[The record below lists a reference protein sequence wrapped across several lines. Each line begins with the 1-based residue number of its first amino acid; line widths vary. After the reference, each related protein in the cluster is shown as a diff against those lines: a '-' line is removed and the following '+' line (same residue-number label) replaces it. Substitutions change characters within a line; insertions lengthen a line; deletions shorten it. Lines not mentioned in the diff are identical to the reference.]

1 MKACIYLRVSTQKQN
16 DSHLGIES
24 QRNIC
29 MSYIEQ
35 QKGTF
40 LSEFSDVESGKSRT
54 RKGLME
60 AIDYCKKNEC
70 TLVIAKLD
78 RLARDVEFTFKIM
91 NTGVDIHFCD
101 MPMVNT
107 MILGMFASVAQY
119 ERELISDRT
128 KKALAAK
135 KERGEKTGGACRK
148 TMPDMKKV
156 QEFAAKSKKEK
167 AASNPHNK
175 AFAEFMEYWEAKYG
189 EITSKT
195 DFNPIAEELNKR
207 GKTTSTG
214 MLFTAANARA
224 MYYRIYK

>member
-1 MKACIYLRVSTQKQN
+1 MKACIYLRVSTSRQN
-16 DSHLGIES
+16 ESHLGIES

-29 MSYIEQ
+29 MSYIQ
-35 QKGTF
+35 QQQGTF
-40 LSEFSDVESGKSRT
+40 LAEFSDVESGKSQT
-54 RKGLME
+54 RKGLLD

-78 RLARDVEFTFKIM
+78 RLARNVEFTFKVI
-91 NTGVDIHFCD
+91 NTGIDIHFCD

-107 MILGMFASVAQY
+107 MILGVFASVAQY

-128 KKALAAK
+128 TKALKAK
-135 KERGEKTGGACRK
+135 KERGELTGGACRK

-175 AFAEFMEYWEAKYG
+175 AFAEFIEFWEAKYG
-189 EITSKT
+189 TITKETNFELIS
-195 DFNPIAEELNKR
+195 DELNRR
-207 GKTTSTG
+207 GKVTSSG
-214 MLFTAANARA
+214 ISFNKANARA
-224 MYYRIYK
+224 MYYRMCK

>member
-16 DSHLGIES
+16 NSHLGIES

-40 LSEFSDVESGKSRT
+40 LAEFSDVESGKSRT
-54 RKGLME
+54 RKGLIE

-107 MILGMFASVAQY
+107 MILGVFASVAQY
-119 ERELISDRT
+119 ERELSSDRT

-148 TMPDMKKV
+148 IMPDMKKV
-156 QEFAAKSKKEK
+156 QEFAARCKKEK

-189 EITSKT
+189 TITKET
-195 DFNPIAEELNKR
+195 NFELIADELNRR
-207 GKTTSTG
+207 GKVTSSG
-214 MLFTAANARA
+214 MSFNKANARQ
-224 MYYRIYK
+224 MYYRICK

>member
-16 DSHLGIES
+16 NSHLGIES

-107 MILGMFASVAQY
+107 MILGVFASVAQY
-119 ERELISDRT
+119 ERELTSDRT

-135 KERGEKTGGACRK
+135 KERGELTGGACRK

-156 QEFAAKSKKEK
+156 QGFAAKSKKEK
-167 AASNPHNK
+167 AANNPHNK
-175 AFAEFMEYWEAKYG
+175 VFAEFIEFWEAKYG
-189 EITSKT
+189 TITKET
-195 DFNPIAEELNKR
+195 NFELIAKELNRR
-207 GKTTSTG
+207 GKVTSSG
-214 MLFTAANARA
+214 MSFNKANARA
-224 MYYRIYK
+224 MYYRMCK